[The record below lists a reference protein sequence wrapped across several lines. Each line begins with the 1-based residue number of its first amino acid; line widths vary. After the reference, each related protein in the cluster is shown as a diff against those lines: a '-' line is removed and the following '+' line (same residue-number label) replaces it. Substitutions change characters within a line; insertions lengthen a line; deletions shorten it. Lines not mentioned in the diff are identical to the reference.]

1 MRKLEE
7 YTLNTKEKDLD
18 SLSLIKDFLNSE
30 YHLYEGVELILHI
43 ISVAAVKISVESVV
57 ESLFSRYEIH
67 FDKERQLKEEN
78 NLNEMEIAENGPHFS
93 KSDDLLKAAM
103 NEYRKKES
111 LVVNG
116 TFLIELNTL
125 TRIQKKVKY

>member
-1 MRKLEE
+1 M
-7 YTLNTKEKDLD
+7 
-18 SLSLIKDFLNSE
+18 IKDFLNSE
-30 YHLYEGVELILHI
+30 YHLYERVELILHI

-57 ESLFSRYEIH
+57 ESLVSRYEIH

-78 NLNEMEIAENGPHFS
+78 ALNEMEIAENGPHFS

-103 NEYRKKES
+103 NEYWEKKS

-125 TRIQKKVKY
+125 THIQNKVKY